1 MSAIFNTLQRLI
13 SAGRPGIEEKVN
25 NMYAFG
31 QITDEEYKKLMQ
43 QLQPKKRRSCYIY
56 ERMDNKMK
64 KQKIE
69 QIFGG
74 GYYRI
79 IYNTLPDC
87 VWGCM
92 A

>member
-31 QITDEEYKKLMQ
+31 QITDEEYKTLMQ
-43 QLQPKKRRSCYIY
+43 QLQPEK
-56 ERMDNKMK
+56 E
-64 KQKIE
+64 
-69 QIFGG
+69 
-74 GYYRI
+74 
-79 IYNTLPDC
+79 
-87 VWGCM
+87 